1 MPPDAVVYPVA
12 LLLQD
17 RLCLVVG
24 GGHIAERKT
33 RGLLAAGARV
43 DIVAKE
49 VLSPVRALEGTP
61 GVNSIEERPYRS
73 GEVAGYWLAV
83 AATGDDEVNR
93 AVYEDGQAAHV
104 WVNSADDPA
113 NCSFI
118 LPAVARQ
125 GPVSVAVSTSGYSP
139 ALASWLKAHAAEHMG
154 PELAE
159 LAEMLAEARARLKAQ
174 GRSTEGVDWRPSLD
188 WDMLELIRSGGRAE
202 ARERIEACLSL

>member
-1 MPPDAVVYPVA
+1 MPVDAVVYPVA